1 MGMAASQARF
11 LSLTARKTNTE
22 YEGQQINQQRTT
34 LANQSA
40 NYYNQLMGM
49 KVPTPPSSADFTKT
63 TYTFT
68 DGALTN
74 TITSM
79 IAHSDGTYR
88 VNYTAS
94 YVNDTAFVS
103 AVSPVVTKTASQTAV
118 NYPQLYGNI
127 QIQVSSGTYS
137 LPAGVSGTLTS
148 GTSAQLPTANIRA
161 ALGLPTTGNV
171 TTLRYNDGSGNIC
184 YAKIPDST
192 QNCAFYTNITSN
204 DVYKIGVNTLRQL
217 GVVPATGTDSYF
229 DSLDASG
236 QDALMEQELSY
247 ANLLNSK
254 YGNSTWLVRYSFNS
268 TANTYNPV
276 FYNFATLSSPNTYY
290 DNNGN
295 SESSI
300 PAITIGSAKETQE
313 IKNVPALFEKDSSGR
328 LINLTLNPGST
339 DEVTYS
345 LTTNTSTDQAKY
357 DDAMNQYEFDKALYD
372 QEIQNIN
379 ARIETIQAEDKTLE
393 LRLKQL
399 DTEQQA
405 ISNEMDAVKKVIQ
418 SNVQS
423 TFKTFNA

>member
-49 KVPTPPSSADFTKT
+49 TVPTPPSSSDFTKT

-94 YVNDTAFVS
+94 YVNDSAFVG
-103 AVSPVVTKTASQTAV
+103 AVSPVVTKGSQGNFYPAMSTYNVTVTAGSPA
-118 NYPQLYGNI
+118 
-127 QIQVSSGTYS
+127 TYS
-137 LPAGVSGTLTS
+137 INAGNTNTTLSTVAASTLT
-148 GTSAQLPTANIRA
+148 AQLKA
-161 ALGLPTTGNV
+161 ALGIDADDTTTQVLG
-171 TTLRYNDGSGNIC
+171 YNGAYARIPESSGNQI
-184 YAKIPDST
+184 
-192 QNCAFYTNITSN
+192 FYSASTSN
-204 DVYKIGVNTLRQL
+204 DDFEYKIGSIKLRQL
-217 GVVPATGTDSYF
+217 GTAPALGTDNYF
-229 DSLDASG
+229 DSLS
-236 QDALMEQELSY
+236 QDEQQALLAQEASY
-247 ANLLNSK
+247 ASLLNSK
-254 YGNSTWLVRYSFNS
+254 YGNSVWLVRYTFNS

-276 FYNFATLSSPNTYY
+276 FYNLSNLKSINTHF
-290 DNNGN
+290 DDNGN

-300 PAITIGSAKETQE
+300 QAITIGSAKETSE
-313 IKNVPALFEKDSSGR
+313 VKNVKALFEKDSSGR
-328 LINLTLNPGST
+328 LINVTLNAGST
-339 DEVTYS
+339 DEITYS

-357 DDAMNQYEFDKALYD
+357 DDAMNQYEFNKAQYD
-372 QEIQNIN
+372 QEIQKIN
-379 ARIETIQAEDKTLE
+379 AKIETIQAEDKTLE

-399 DTEQQA
+399 DTEQNA
-405 ISNEMDAVKKVIQ
+405 ISTEMEAVKKVIQ
-418 SNVQS
+418 GNVSS